1 MNTSYTK
8 FKIINNKKNK
18 KNKIKIII
26 IIHSTNKYINTN
38 KYIENPAR
46 FSFILNTWCWYL
58 VQKTP

>member
-26 IIHSTNKYINTN
+26 IIHGTNKYIN
-38 KYIENPAR
+38 I
-46 FSFILNTWCWYL
+46 
-58 VQKTP
+58 

>member
-26 IIHSTNKYINTN
+26 IIHGTNKYINTN

-46 FSFILNTWCWYL
+46 FSFILNT
-58 VQKTP
+58 